1 MRIDHLV
8 WYSPDLPA
16 GERHFAS
23 MDNPPAYGG
32 EHPGDATCN
41 SLLSLGEASYVEILA
56 RDPKQPAASLDNEL
70 AGLKG
75 QGLYHWAVGGVD
87 LAAIAQKAKAAGYKA
102 SEVVSGGRRRPDGRL
117 LNWKLV
123 GLHDHPFGALIPFF
137 IDWTDSD
144 HPALD
149 APRGGR
155 LRGIELSSPDAGR
168 LNALFK
174 ALGLDLPVAQ
184 GQKAGITVTL
194 EAQRGPLRLDS
205 FDPLTRGFVI

>member
-1 MRIDHLV
+1 VRIDHLV
-8 WYSPDLPA
+8 WYSPELAA

-23 MDNPPAYGG
+23 MDSPPAYGG
-32 EHPGDATCN
+32 EHPGDGTCN
-41 SLLSLGEASYVEILA
+41 SLLSLGEATYIEILA
-56 RDPKQPAASLDNEL
+56 RDPKQPASSLDKEL

-87 LAAIAQKAKAAGYKA
+87 LAAIANGAKDAGYEV
-102 SEVVSGGRRRPDGRL
+102 SNVVSGGRRRPDGRL

-123 GLHDHPFGALIPFF
+123 GLHDHPFGALVPFF
-137 IDWTDSD
+137 IDWTNSD

-155 LRGIELSSPDAGR
+155 LSGIELSSPDAAR

-174 ALGLDLPVAQ
+174 VHGLDLPVVQ
-184 GQKAGITVTL
+184 GAKAGIVVTL
-194 EAQRGPLRLDS
+194 ASKRGPLRLES
-205 FDPLTRGFVI
+205 FNPLTRGFVI